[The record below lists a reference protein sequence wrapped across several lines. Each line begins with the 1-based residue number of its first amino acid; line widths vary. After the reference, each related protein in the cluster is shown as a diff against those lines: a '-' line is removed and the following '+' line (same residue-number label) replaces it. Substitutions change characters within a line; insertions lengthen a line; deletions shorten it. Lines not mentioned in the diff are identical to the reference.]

1 MFSKTTEYGF
11 RAAVFLCE
19 ARGRRVPAQEIA
31 ETTHVP
37 VRYMS
42 KVLQTLTEAGLIES
56 QRGPTGGFWLTRNP
70 DELSLLDIVEA
81 ISPIERAASLPTG
94 QESHHELL
102 GPLYDQLD
110 DLASVA
116 INKLRATSLSS
127 LMKQNSASDASRSE
141 PNRMAAA
148 GMVANGAAVNRMSTN
163 GMSSNG
169 ALSNGAS
176 SKGASLTGAG
186 SDGMATHAAGSNGFA
201 ASHANGH
208 HGAETD
214 GHH

>member
-1 MFSKTTEYGF
+1 MTLRT
-11 RAAVFLCE
+11 
-19 ARGRRVPAQEIA
+19 RV
-31 ETTHVP
+31 
-37 VRYMS
+37 
-42 KVLQTLTEAGLIES
+42 
-56 QRGPTGGFWLTRNP
+56 
-70 DELSLLDIVEA
+70 
-81 ISPIERAASLPTG
+81 
-94 QESHHELL
+94 LL
-102 GPLYDQLD
+102 GFSVVFVVVIAAAFVTVSAQRAQLYDQLD

-127 LMKQNSASDASRSE
+127 LMKQNSASDASGSE

-163 GMSSNG
+163 GLSSNG

-176 SKGASLTGAG
+176 SNGAG

-208 HGAETD
+208 HVAKTN
-214 GHH
+214 GHL